1 MRTCRGSPD
10 TLFLAFTAIMLI
22 DALFVVVL
30 GEQTNGPTLEQIA
43 GA

>member
-1 MRTCRGSPD
+1 
-10 TLFLAFTAIMLI
+10 MLI